1 MESTDTAATPPAS
14 DPSEAKPA
22 KRTMSQRLLE
32 AARGKHAE
40 KILAGVSF
48 AESSFFPI
56 PPDLMLAPMAAARP
70 ERAFRFA
77 FICTIASVLGGLAG
91 YAIGHFFA
99 DTVGKALIDLYGYQD
114 KLAAVEDSYAKWGIW
129 IILIKGFTPIPF
141 KLITIASGL
150 LHYSLPMFIAGSI
163 VTRGARFYL
172 VAWGSKT
179 YGPQVLE
186 AIEKRLLL
194 VGGLMVAAIVA
205 AALIVPKLMH

>member
-1 MESTDTAATPPAS
+1 METTETAVTD
-14 DPSEAKPA
+14 KPA
-22 KRTMSQRLLE
+22 KRTMSQRLLD
-32 AARGKHAE
+32 AARGPNAE
-40 KILAGVSF
+40 KILAAVSF
-48 AESSFFPI
+48 AESSFFPL
-56 PPDLMLAPMAAARP
+56 PPDLMLAPMAAAKP
-70 ERAFRFA
+70 ERAWRFA
-77 FICTIASVLGGLAG
+77 LICTLASVIGGMAG

-99 DTVGKALIDLYGYQD
+99 DTVGKALINLYGYQD
-114 KLAAVEDSYAKWGIW
+114 KLAAVEQSYAKWGIW

-150 LHYSLPMFIAGSI
+150 LHYSLPMFIFGSI

-194 VGGLMVAAIVA
+194 VGGVVVAAIVA
-205 AALIVPKLMH
+205 AVVILPKLMH

>member
-1 MESTDTAATPPAS
+1 MESTSTDLPADGAPP
-14 DPSEAKPA
+14 EKQKP
-22 KRTMSQRLLE
+22 TMSQRLV
-32 AARGKHAE
+32 AVARGPNAE
-40 KILAGVSF
+40 KVLAAVSF
-48 AESSFFPI
+48 AESSFFPL

-70 ERAFRFA
+70 ERAFRYA
-77 FICTIASVLGGLAG
+77 FICTLASVIGGLAG

-99 DTVGKALIDLYGYQD
+99 DTVGKALIELYGYQD
-114 KLAAVEDSYAKWGIW
+114 KLKGVEAAYAQWGIW

-150 LHYSLPMFIAGSI
+150 LHYSLPMFIFGS
-163 VTRGARFYL
+163 VLTRGARFFL

-194 VGGLMVAAIVA
+194 VGGITVAVIVA
-205 AALIVPKLMH
+205 ALILLPKIMH